1 MVMGYGLLVIG
12 YWLLKVRWLEG
23 EEIVH
28 REIPNGDYTD
38 SEYFGEIEVHFQFP
52 MEKEHK
58 QIVDSQSDNRD
69 QEEFSVFNGDVC
81 VGALERP
88 QPVPYIVVGGGKDET
103 DGIGKVL
110 VPAELLLAQPR
121 GTEIDR
127 HTRKAD
133 CAEFQELEYQR
144 TINHGIGF

>member
-81 VGALERP
+81 VGALKCP
-88 QPVPYIVVGGGKDET
+88 KPIPKIVVGSSEDEAEGVG
-103 DGIGKVL
+103 DVL
-110 VPAELLLAQPR
+110 IPAKLLLAEPC
-121 GTEIDR
+121 GAEIDH

-133 CAEFQELEYQR
+133 YTELQKFEYQCAV
-144 TINHGIGF
+144 NHGL